1 MSPHE
6 TAITHQFDD
15 LDQQHDA
22 ATLGIW
28 IFLVTE
34 VMVFGG
40 LFAGYSV
47 YRAMFPGAWGTVA
60 GSVKRN

>member
-1 MSPHE
+1 MSPAE
-6 TAITHQFDD
+6 AAIAHQFND

-22 ATLGIW
+22 STLGMW

-34 VMVFGG
+34 VMFFGG

-47 YRAMFPGAWGTVA
+47 YRAMPGHRVA
-60 GSVKRN
+60 GSVK